1 MPSDKKDDDN
11 KKNDREKRI
20 LLIFGIVALIFTLT
34 LNYVISKR
42 QMQSVNEVK
51 YSEFIDMVKEGLQF

>member
-20 LLIFGIVALIFTLT
+20 LLIFGIVALIFTL
-34 LNYVISKR
+34 
-42 QMQSVNEVK
+42 M
-51 YSEFIDMVKEGLQF
+51 